1 MGGAGVSPP
10 GGPGGY
16 GDRSVDARLLASL
29 WCPDDHGD
37 LLAEGGA
44 ARCAS
49 CGRGFPYRDGVLSF
63 VEAEVLDDVT
73 RREQSSRDAE
83 AAWYDT
89 INTEYTNAVELPA
102 MVERLG
108 LPVGPILDHGAGTGR
123 ITAALARQLAQP
135 VIALDYSHESLRLLV
150 GHCKG
155 LDVLAV
161 HADGRALPIRDG
173 VIAAATSAEV
183 YEHFRAPDRRMV
195 ADELARVLRPG
206 APMTIS
212 TLNYSWVF
220 RLWRLVGNKAAKQ
233 GEHLFGSDFFYVRQ
247 TPAEF
252 RAELDPVFVVRE
264 LVGIR
269 NIPARTL
276 AGALGRVIG
285 RPRGERLLDWMARRG
300 HRADRALEGSR
311 LSHLTGTFL
320 LALVERRA

>member
-1 MGGAGVSPP
+1 M
-10 GGPGGY
+10 
-16 GDRSVDARLLASL
+16 DDHLLASL

-37 LLAEGGA
+37 LVAEEAA
-44 ARCAS
+44 ARCEA
-49 CGRGFPYRDGVLSF
+49 CGRRFPLLDGVLSF
-63 VEAEVLDDVT
+63 VDAGALDEVS

-89 INTEYTNAVELPA
+89 INTDYTNAVELPA

-108 LPVGPILDHGAGTGR
+108 WPRGTLLDHGAGTGR
-123 ITAALARQLAQP
+123 ITSALARQFGQP
-135 VIALDYSHESLRLLV
+135 VLALDYSLESLRLLV
-150 GHCKG
+150 RHCQG

-161 HADGRALPIRDG
+161 HADGRHLPIRDG
-173 VIAAATSAEV
+173 AIAAATSAEV
-183 YEHFRAPDRRMV
+183 YEHFRAPDRRRV
-195 ADELARVLRPG
+195 ADELARVLEPG

-220 RLWRLVGNKAAKQ
+220 RLWRLAGNRAAKT

-252 RAELDPVFVVRE
+252 RAELEASFVVRE

-276 AGALGRVIG
+276 AGALGRVAG
-285 RPRGERLLDWMARRG
+285 RSRGERVLDWMVRRG
-300 HRADRALEGSR
+300 HRADRALERRR

-320 LALVERRA
+320 VALVEPLPRSAAGRVAPGSTA